1 VVTLPVRDKESPALA
16 RREQI
21 LEAARA
27 VIDEH
32 GPDALTG
39 QIADRA
45 GLARPNVYRH
55 FASKDELDREV
66 ARSTYRELRAEVLR
80 RLDQSDTPLDVIRA
94 PIEAQVIW
102 ADRHP
107 NLYRFLVSRGYQPSF
122 QQHKDEP
129 HDFAAELTAAGA
141 RFFPHFADDRD
152 AAAIIVVGL
161 SGLVD
166 ASILAWL
173 NRKTETRKG
182 LIDRLTLHAWLIID
196 HHLRDRGARIN
207 PDKPLP
213 RPKAEAGLTNR
224 SRRRSSKRSES
235 LPPPKPR
242 RPAT

>member
-1 VVTLPVRDKESPALA
+1 MAPP

-27 VIDEH
+27 VIEQH

-55 FASKDELDREV
+55 FASKDELDRAV
-66 ARSTYRELRAEVLR
+66 ARGTYEELRAEVLR
-80 RLDQSDTPLDVIRA
+80 RLEKSDTALDVVRA

-122 QQHKDEP
+122 QRHTEERE
-129 HDFAAELTAAGA
+129 DFAAELTAAGA
-141 RFFPHFADDRD
+141 RYFPHFADDSD
-152 AAAIIVVGL
+152 AAAGVVVGL

-173 NRKTETRKG
+173 NRKNETRKG
-182 LIDRLTLHAWLIID
+182 LIDRLTLLAWLIVD
-196 HHLRDRGARIN
+196 HHLRDRGVRIKS
-207 PDKPLP
+207 D
-213 RPKAEAGLTNR
+213 RPV
-224 SRRRSSKRSES
+224 RRPGPKRS
-235 LPPPKPR
+235 
-242 RPAT
+242 